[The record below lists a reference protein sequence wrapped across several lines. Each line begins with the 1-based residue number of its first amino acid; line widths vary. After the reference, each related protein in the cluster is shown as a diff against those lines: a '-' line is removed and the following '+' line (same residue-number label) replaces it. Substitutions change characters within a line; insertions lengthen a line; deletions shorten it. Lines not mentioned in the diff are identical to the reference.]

1 MAITPLS
8 PRKGDS
14 LSAWILRAN
23 LVMQEL
29 LCFGVQG
36 AIVPTKKYKKA
47 SIYSFTSFSTLVF
60 GLRVFNFL
68 NRCTASEFTVRRT
81 MKIRFLQ
88 GAIYE
93 FRLVIT

>member
-1 MAITPLS
+1 MAITPPS

-47 SIYSFTSFSTLVF
+47 SIHVVFNSRVWASCFQLPEQVYSFRIYCQAYNENSFSS
-60 GLRVFNFL
+60 G
-68 NRCTASEFTVRRT
+68 CH
-81 MKIRFLQ
+81 I
-88 GAIYE
+88 
-93 FRLVIT
+93 